1 VEAGFAQHYHLSLDD
16 MLSMSWR
23 RFRVLFNGIFNWN
36 EDSDVETIG
45 QGKIA
50 NTVDWKGAQKAR
62 ESDSSLITQFRGTPL
77 DVGQGSDG

>member
-1 VEAGFAQHYHLSLDD
+1 
-16 MLSMSWR
+16 MSWR
-23 RFRVLFNGIFNWN
+23 RFRVLFNGIFHWN
-36 EDSDVETIG
+36 DPEEETTG

-62 ESDSSLITQFRGTPL
+62 ESESSLITQFRGTQL